1 MAAFLILGVIKIP
14 TFDTIEQALSYI
26 EKSINKTLQKEVANQ
41 VKETM
46 QDQIHETVYS
56 VYNPQVYNRRGMEN
70 GLLDINNIQ
79 STPIENGIEVKNVA
93 PLNTE
98 YGIASQD
105 LFGET
110 LDEIIVYGGDYYEFQ
125 GTGRGA
131 YLQPRDFYTATI
143 EELERSGLVIST
155 LIDGL
160 KKTGIEI

>member
-1 MAAFLILGVIKIP
+1 MITIP

-26 EKSINKTLQKEVANQ
+26 EKSINQTLQKEVSNQ

-46 QDQIHETVYS
+46 QDQINETVYS
-56 VYNPQVYNRRGMEN
+56 VYNPHVYKRRGIYG
-70 GLLDINNIQ
+70 GLLDIDNIQ
-79 STPIENGIEVKNVA
+79 STPIENGIEVKNIA

-125 GTGRGA
+125 GTGRGD
-131 YLQPRDFYTATI
+131 YLQPRDFYTTTI
-143 EELERSGLVIST
+143 EELERSGLVIT
-155 LIDGL
+155 ALKDGL
-160 KKTGIEI
+160 REHGIDTI